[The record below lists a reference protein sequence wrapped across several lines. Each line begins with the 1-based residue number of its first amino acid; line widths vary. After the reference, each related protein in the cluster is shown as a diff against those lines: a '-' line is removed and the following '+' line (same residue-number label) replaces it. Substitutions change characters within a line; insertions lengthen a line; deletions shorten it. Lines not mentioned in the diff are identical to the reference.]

1 MRDNGVDKSPNTR
14 KQLRNCI
21 SPLLPR
27 KKSIIYP
34 KKLGFFRLTRL
45 SQNSIGTLKIRKG
58 RKRTWPQN
66 LGFLVC
72 SSVRLKR
79 YQSQFHSFFFFTL
92 QMPIDK
98 QTRRFGWRVEIYDS
112 LCYIYI
118 SRYGSSGSFQPVKN
132 HKKKKLNLFWPDR
145 QNFVD
150 SFLFLIFLP

>member
-79 YQSQFHSFFFFTL
+79 YQSQFHSFFFLPCKCRSISKRGDLDDELRSMILYVIYTSPDTDL
-92 QMPIDK
+92 QVHFN
-98 QTRRFGWRVEIYDS
+98 R
-112 LCYIYI
+112 
-118 SRYGSSGSFQPVKN
+118 
-132 HKKKKLNLFWPDR
+132 
-145 QNFVD
+145 
-150 SFLFLIFLP
+150 